1 MLKSIF
7 TLLAIMVLA
16 IASAGASGITP
27 DTKIVSVATDPAE
40 IKWLSPDEALAQH
53 AETGKKILFYVYT
66 TTCGFCQRTAAE
78 VMVDPNVIET
88 MNELYLP
95 VRINA
100 GSQEMLQMN
109 GESLTHRQIATRLGT
124 EYVPFYVVMEK
135 DEIVGSRSGFH
146 SSDQLT
152 ALLVF
157 YADEHYKQLSFEDF
171 LRTW

>member
-1 MLKSIF
+1 MLKSTF
-7 TLLAIMVLA
+7 TLLAIMVFA
-16 IASAGASGITP
+16 TVSAAPSGITP
-27 DTKIVSVATDPAE
+27 DYKISSAADDPAE

-66 TTCGFCQRTAAE
+66 PTCGFCQRTAAE

-100 GSQEMLQMN
+100 GSRETLQMN

-135 DEIVGSRSGFH
+135 DEIIGSRSGFH

-157 YADEHYKQLSFEDF
+157 YADDHYKQLSFEDF